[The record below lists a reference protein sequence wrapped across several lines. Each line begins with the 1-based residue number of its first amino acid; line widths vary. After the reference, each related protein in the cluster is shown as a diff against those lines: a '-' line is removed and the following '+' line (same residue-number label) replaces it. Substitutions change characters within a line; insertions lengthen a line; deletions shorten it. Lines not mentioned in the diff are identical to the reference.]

1 MCGTTL
7 GGERL
12 LRWRRET
19 TNWPVTCERS
29 WFSGCGTQL
38 TAPRPGGRSLV
49 RLCADSWCVL
59 APLRVSVDCGLREE
73 TMAIQIS
80 YHIHKI
86 DSMGTS
92 CTHRAVSCVPQS

>member
-12 LRWRRET
+12 LCWRRES

-38 TAPRPGGRSLV
+38 TAARPGGRSLV
-49 RLCADSWCVL
+49 RLFIFMLVVIEERSTGGGCWLST
-59 APLRVSVDCGLREE
+59 SVDCGLREE

-92 CTHRAVSCVPQS
+92 